1 MKAEY
6 TCNGIADKHGVMWR
20 VHTKGFLERVLE
32 LTNTTNVMVIP
43 AHIFDDLLRRLAKR
57 CSELDDPI
65 LNGFMCRLALYAI
78 ADPESD
84 EYDSRKAEEI
94 MRRAAELED
103 TGYNPTEQ
111 KD

>member
-1 MKAEY
+1 MKDKY
-6 TCNGIADKHGVMWR
+6 TCNGVADKHGVMWR

-103 TGYNPTEQ
+103 TGYDPTEQ